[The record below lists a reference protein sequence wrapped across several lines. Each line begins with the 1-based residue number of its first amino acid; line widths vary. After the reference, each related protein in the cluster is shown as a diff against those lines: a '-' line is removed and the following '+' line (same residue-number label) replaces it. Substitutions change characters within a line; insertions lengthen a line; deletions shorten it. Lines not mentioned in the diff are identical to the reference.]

1 MSLPGWDA
9 EALIAAT
16 GGVAWHLAPRAALPM
31 LRRHGLLSAA
41 ALVALFEVPE
51 PEATRLLEANRD
63 RFTTL
68 RHSLHGEVELR
79 RQQMWDSKLGPA
91 LEGSGTTPAQ
101 WRRHINGH
109 VFFWLDP
116 ARVAGLR
123 AADPQRPQVELRI
136 DLRRL
141 LERHGAAARLT
152 PINTGA
158 VRHPRHRRSLAD
170 WHRLGAYA
178 DPRGRRPVEL
188 AIPGGVPGLA
198 DLFSDSGP
206 QP

>member
-1 MSLPGWDA
+1 MSWDA
-9 EALIAAT
+9 TALIAAT
-16 GGVAWHLAPRAALPM
+16 GGVVWHLAPRAALPM
-31 LRRHGLLSAA
+31 LRRHGLLSTA
-41 ALVALFEVPE
+41 ALVRMFEVPE
-51 PEATRLLEANRD
+51 PDATRLLETNRD
-63 RFTTL
+63 QFTPL
-68 RHSLHGEVELR
+68 HHPRHGTVELR

-91 LEGSGTTPAQ
+91 LAGSGTTPAQ

-116 ARVAGLR
+116 ARLDGL
-123 AADPQRPQVELRI
+123 AKADPKRPQVPLRI
-136 DLRRL
+136 DLVRL
-141 LERHGAAARLT
+141 LQRHETAALLT

-170 WHRLGAYA
+170 WHMLGAYA

-188 AIPGGVPGLA
+188 AIPWAVPDLA
-198 DLFSDSGP
+198 ALVLDPWP